1 MTKKSIVRPAVIY
14 ILFFFFFFDNFLDE
28 SATQSCRVSLSLQI
42 NRFFFFILAELCP
55 AASTEVNLV
64 NLRLSPFH
72 HGESNG
78 VTPLLAVWEETSSLL
93 GLNLCNFS
101 WVGKNKTLCCPS
113 GLPFI
118 VIFFPIIYEV
128 NALAWESTSLI
139 FSCLSCWIMFE
150 SISFNKHTR
159 RRK

>member
-78 VTPLLAVWEETSSLL
+78 VTPQLAVWEETSSLL

-118 VIFFPIIYEV
+118 VIFLYNNLWGERFGLGIH
-128 NALAWESTSLI
+128 
-139 FSCLSCWIMFE
+139 LSHFFLFVMLDNVWIH
-150 SISFNKHTR
+150 KLQ
-159 RRK
+159 